1 MSDAAPLLKPGTDLV
16 DRLRSTADIAEAG
29 GKPHWAKLMRDA
41 VAALNAA
48 GQVSAQAPGRDG
60 IGESHPEPVPAAPG
74 TLEKYKSTINE
85 AGESYE
91 GQIEDEEERVMAM
104 LPNDYHPGPRCSCRE
119 CLRAYP
125 VPQEAPS
132 AYIYHWAG
140 SQPDDLMWPDQLSE
154 AMKRNAKPLYLR
166 ERYVDSRDA
175 ERFAWLCSP
184 DRHVLRR
191 DCDLVRSDPCLEK
204 SVTFYIHGKYTEVE
218 GKDLREA
225 VDEAMRVYRQSSQ
238 PGSNT

>member
-1 MSDAAPLLKPGTDLV
+1 MV

-74 TLEKYKSTINE
+74 TLEKYKSTPINE
-85 AGESYE
+85 AGEMYE
-91 GQIEDEEERVMAM
+91 GQIEDEEERVMAI
-104 LPNDYHPGPRCSCRE
+104 
-119 CLRAYP
+119 LRAYP
-125 VPQEAPS
+125 EPQEAPS